1 MDISVLFEGI
11 ATILWLGAFALLA
24 VVIIRASRNRPVRN
38 GGMYFLVVL
47 ILAIVV
53 SSISA
58 GMVFVNPDQRGVVIS
73 ALSPTGYR
81 NEVLQPGL
89 RWVVPFV
96 ESVVTYPISR
106 QTYTMSIAPDES
118 AKRTTDDS
126 IAARTADGQEI
137 YVDASVI
144 FSIDPAK
151 VIQVHIYWKNNYVD
165 GLVRAQARG
174 VIRDVVSQYGVQ
186 EVVSTKRFEMTERF
200 TTAMS
205 KKLEENGFILV
216 DFVLRNIA
224 FSPEYAASVEQKQIA
239 EQQAQQAKF
248 TVEQKKQEAEQA
260 RQVAQGQADAVVI
273 RAKADAESRL
283 ISAEAEAKSLEL
295 IAKALKDRPELL
307 NYQYINRLAP
317 NTQVMLLPSNAPFLF
332 QLPDITT
339 TPTPTK

>member
-1 MDISVLFEGI
+1 MNIAVLSEGL
-11 ATILWLGAFALLA
+11 ASILWVGAFAVLA
-24 VVIIRASRNRPVRN
+24 FVLIRASRNHPVRN
-38 GGMYFLVVL
+38 GGVMFLVVL
-47 ILAIVV
+47 ILAAVV
-53 SSISA
+53 SSVSA
-58 GMVFVNPDQRGVVIS
+58 GMVFINPEERGVVIS
-73 ALSPTGYR
+73 ALSPTGFR
-81 NEVLQPGL
+81 DQVLTPGL

-118 AKRTTDDS
+118 VKKNTDDS

-144 FSIDPAK
+144 FAIDPNK
-151 VIQVHIYWKNNYVD
+151 VVQVHIYWKNNYVD

-186 EVVSTKRFEMTERF
+186 EVVSTKRFEMTQRF
-200 TTAMS
+200 NEAMAE
-205 KKLEENGFILV
+205 KLSQNGLVLV

-224 FSPEYAASVEQKQIA
+224 FGTDYAASVEQKQIA

-295 IAKALKDRPELL
+295 IAKALVDRPELL

-332 QLPDITT
+332 SLPDLTL
-339 TPTPTK
+339 TPAPTK